1 MSREAVPAATGD
13 GALTVLIR
21 LLPQLLFLAC
31 TAIVVAAAF
40 VDLAGGGNS
49 WKQGDWLINNDG
61 GFIRRGVF
69 GSALLDVA
77 ALLGMNPVRLV
88 VFLQVGLVLAVAG
101 LTWAA
106 VQRLQPRAT
115 LWLLL
120 IGPGFFVRFWALD
133 LQGGLR
139 KELIAFLALALLA
152 FAATRVGSGR
162 VLALL
167 ATVIYLISIVAH
179 EANIF
184 LAPFVLACLYLMS
197 RDGQMPTRDVWG
209 AVGLTGLVA
218 GATVLSA
225 FLFRTISDH
234 TPVCAPLLEVGV
246 APAMCDG
253 AIAAL
258 ERPLSGYIETTMGMI
273 LPPRGLSFATLALLN
288 TAFVIAVG
296 SYLVGLRRFA
306 VPFILSALM
315 FFPLFVV
322 AVDWGRW
329 VSLHTTA
336 CVFVLL
342 VALARGQVAGAR
354 QTEMPALAMLGLT
367 LFTVFWGFSHFL
379 DVLWGGFARLLV
391 GLATGA

>member
-1 MSREAVPAATGD
+1 MSGATVPGATGG
-13 GALTVLIR
+13 GALASAIR
-21 LLPQLLFLAC
+21 FLPPLLFLVF
-31 TAIVVAAAF
+31 TAIVVQAAF
-40 VDLAGGGNS
+40 ADLAGGGNS
-49 WKQGDWLINNDG
+49 WKQGDWLINNEN

-69 GSALLDVA
+69 GSALLDLA
-77 ALLGMNPVRLV
+77 AVLGMNPVRLV
-88 VFLQVGLVLAVAG
+88 VYLQVALVLAVAG

-106 VQRLQPRAT
+106 LQRLQPRAT

-120 IGPGFFVRFWALD
+120 IGPGFFLRFWALD

-139 KELIAFLALALLA
+139 KELIAFLALALLL
-152 FAATRVGSGR
+152 FAATRSGGGR

-167 ATVIYLISIVAH
+167 ATVIYLVSIVAH

-197 RDGQMPTRDVWG
+197 RDGQMPARDVWG
-209 AVGLTGLVA
+209 AAGLTGLVA
-218 GATVLSA
+218 VATVLSA

-234 TPVCAPLLEVGV
+234 SPVCAPLLEAGV
-246 APAMCDG
+246 APSMCEG

-273 LPPRGLSFATLALLN
+273 LPPRGLSFAMLALLN

-296 SYLVGLRRFA
+296 GYLVGLRRFA
-306 VPFILSALM
+306 VPFILSALP

-342 VALARGQVAGAR
+342 VALARDRVAGAR
-354 QTEMPALAMLGLT
+354 RTEMPALALLGLT

-379 DVLWGGFARLLV
+379 DVLWGGFARPLF
-391 GLATGA
+391 GLGTGA

>member
-1 MSREAVPAATGD
+1 MPGATRD
-13 GALTVLIR
+13 GALTSGIR
-21 LLPQLLFLAC
+21 LLPPLLFFVCLV
-31 TAIVVAAAF
+31 IVILAAF
-40 VDLAGGGNS
+40 GDLAAGGNS
-49 WKQGDWLINNDG
+49 WKQGDWLINNEA

-69 GSALLDVA
+69 GSALLDLS

-88 VFLQVGLVLAVAG
+88 VYLQVALVLAVAG

-106 VQRLQPRAT
+106 LRRLQPRAT

-120 IGPGFFVRFWALD
+120 IGPGFFLRFWALD

-139 KELIAFLALALLA
+139 KELIAFLALALLL
-152 FAATRVGSGR
+152 FAATRAGGAR
-162 VLALL
+162 ALALL
-167 ATVIYLISIVAH
+167 ATVIYLVSIVAH

-184 LAPFVLACLYLMS
+184 LAPFFLACLYLMS
-197 RDGQMPTRDVWG
+197 RDGQMPARYVW
-209 AVGLTGLVA
+209 ATAGLTGLVA
-218 GATVLSA
+218 VATVLSA

-234 TPVCAPLLEVGV
+234 GPVCAPLLEVGV
-246 APAMCDG
+246 GAAMCDG

-273 LPPRGLSFATLALLN
+273 RPPRGLSFATLALLN
-288 TAFVIAVG
+288 TVFVIAVSG
-296 SYLVGLRRFA
+296 YLVGLRRFA
-306 VPFILSALM
+306 MPFILSALP

-336 CVFVLL
+336 CIFVLL
-342 VALARGQVAGAR
+342 VALARDQVAHAR
-354 QTEMPALAMLGLT
+354 QSEMPAFALLGLT

-379 DVLWGGFARLLV
+379 DVLWGGFARPLFAL
-391 GLATGA
+391 GTGV